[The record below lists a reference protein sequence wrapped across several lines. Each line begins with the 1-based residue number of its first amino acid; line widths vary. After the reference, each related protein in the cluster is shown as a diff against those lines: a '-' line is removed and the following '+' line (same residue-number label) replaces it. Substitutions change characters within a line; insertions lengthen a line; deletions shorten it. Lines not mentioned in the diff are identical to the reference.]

1 MPVRWAWL
9 RRWSWLGLPL
19 LSAAFVAKFWHQ
31 HWTDLVWSVRD
42 LDETQWPAT
51 FTSWRLWLDAALL
64 VMGGLSA
71 GMLVRFGRRP
81 WRFGVAALLLVL
93 ATVQSTFP
101 LPVALDAGR
110 WGWLPLGL
118 LATLVMAGL
127 LERPAVTHRL
137 LLMGYLALLLGAF
150 VWQVGGPHLSQ
161 LDDLNRP
168 WGIMTQ
174 PAYWLAVLGPT
185 LRNIGWGV
193 LLLCSGLIWLERS
206 PAFLRSTLTRVLVY
220 STLTVGIALT
230 FTVIVGLLGHLLPQ
244 GNQLWLLVLAATLV
258 AVGMEPARR
267 TLTHS
272 TRQLLFGEGDDPARV
287 LQRLSGLLSLQAQ
300 TGLQTALDE
309 VRQAMRLRGLRLQL
323 LNGEVIQSGSET
335 SEGESFSLVAQGER
349 LGQLNVAYRSP
360 GEPFSEGE
368 RELLRA
374 VAWQLA
380 GSARAWQL
388 RADLAR
394 AQDKLV
400 RAGEE
405 ERLRLR
411 RDLHDGLGPALS
423 ALGLKIE
430 AARLLMSHS
439 PERAQEQLLQLKT
452 EVQDSVSEVRRI
464 VHDLRPPKLD
474 DLGFTGALKDLAG
487 SVEEAGLHISCDL
500 MPLDDL
506 LDAATQVALY
516 RIAQEALTNVL
527 KHAGASHVSL
537 KVFKQ
542 EGEVVLEC
550 LDNGVGLPEVREA
563 GVGSRSM
570 RERAGALSG
579 SLELRDAAGGGT
591 VLRARIPLRS

>member
-1 MPVRWAWL
+1 M
-9 RRWSWLGLPL
+9 
-19 LSAAFVAKFWHQ
+19 
-31 HWTDLVWSVRD
+31 
-42 LDETQWPAT
+42 
-51 FTSWRLWLDAALL
+51 
-64 VMGGLSA
+64 
-71 GMLVRFGRRP
+71 
-81 WRFGVAALLLVL
+81 
-93 ATVQSTFP
+93 
-101 LPVALDAGR
+101 
-110 WGWLPLGL
+110 
-118 LATLVMAGL
+118 
-127 LERPAVTHRL
+127 
-137 LLMGYLALLLGAF
+137 
-150 VWQVGGPHLSQ
+150 
-161 LDDLNRP
+161 
-168 WGIMTQ
+168 
-174 PAYWLAVLGPT
+174 
-185 LRNIGWGV
+185 
-193 LLLCSGLIWLERS
+193 
-206 PAFLRSTLTRVLVY
+206 
-220 STLTVGIALT
+220 
-230 FTVIVGLLGHLLPQ
+230 
-244 GNQLWLLVLAATLV
+244 
-258 AVGMEPARR
+258 
-267 TLTHS
+267 
-272 TRQLLFGEGDDPARV
+272 
-287 LQRLSGLLSLQAQ
+287 
-300 TGLQTALDE
+300 
-309 VRQAMRLRGLRLQL
+309 
-323 LNGEVIQSGSET
+323 
-335 SEGESFSLVAQGER
+335 
-349 LGQLNVAYRSP
+349 
-360 GEPFSEGE
+360 
-368 RELLRA
+368 
-374 VAWQLA
+374 
-380 GSARAWQL
+380 
-388 RADLAR
+388 
-394 AQDKLV
+394 
-400 RAGEE
+400 
-405 ERLRLR
+405 RLR